1 LSGPRSLGEVVDMV
15 MYKQNRGLE
24 AKGTIGPQS
33 TGPMMAPKKKP
44 QYNLQSFAGTQPTP
58 APQPQKKAPPMP
70 SAPMMAPRQMTQEQM
85 NTLYNAYGGVKN
97 FVNSPL
103 GGGAAGFDELMA
115 EYNRIA
121 PRTTQRPA
129 PRVGAIYSLPT
140 NVTDVGPVSQE
151 PTVTAG
157 YRPPVESAAAR
168 VQNPFTPEMQA
179 LMEAKAIEQA
189 EQQAAVTAQRLNAQL
204 AGTGL
209 MSGGP
214 SGLSAGIARQVAMG
228 TEANRLNA
236 LREIGLQVPQM
247 RAEFDLRQAGMID
260 PYNIN
265 VSGEARALSRQPG
278 ELSLQEQQI
287 RSAVIEN
294 DLKAIGLE
302 QERDE
307 RVRQARI
314 DDILNKAGLTD
325 LERQAAERAFNE
337 SNPENPW
344 NWRIWGALA
353 GGIDA
358 LEKISRIPKNLSGLG
373 SGGK

>member
-1 LSGPRSLGEVVDMV
+1 
-15 MYKQNRGLE
+15 MYKQNQGLMARGTVG
-24 AKGTIGPQS
+24 AQS
-33 TGPMMAPKKKP
+33 TGGTTIPTRK
-44 QYNLQSFAGTQPTP
+44 LQSINLGGTGAAMGRPSVGSQIWGALNPMNWNIGPSAGTQPTP
-58 APQPQKKAPPMP
+58 APQPQQKAPPMP
-70 SAPMMAPRQMTQEQM
+70 SAPMMAPRQ
-85 NTLYNAYGGVKN
+85 
-97 FVNSPL
+97 
-103 GGGAAGFDELMA
+103 
-115 EYNRIA
+115 I
-121 PRTTQRPA
+121 QRPA

-214 SGLSAGIARQVAMG
+214 SGLSAGVARQVAMG

-260 PYNIN
+260 PYSIN
-265 VSGEARALSRQPG
+265 ASGEARALSRQPG

-302 QERDE
+302 QESDE
-307 RVRQARI
+307 RVRKARI

-325 LERQAAERAFNE
+325 LERQAAERAFEE
-337 SNPENPW
+337 SDPENPW

-358 LEKISRIPKNLSGLG
+358 LEKLSRIPKNLSGLG